1 MVIRFFG
8 FCLLFDADPTTT
20 NTNRHTHT
28 DGYLAVKNSLYGDLA
43 AKALRLGSDLVWLL
57 RNSVGGDLGS
67 PNLDRRLVLIGE
79 QKEQEGD
86 GEQEE
91 EEEYVIEEE
100 EDAVQGPCWMAVAR
114 FYSGQVYKTGVLF
127 NELSK
132 AWVKALPVPVRELRD
147 NRFLVEF
154 DSEWLWKKVIFG
166 GPWTFRGDAVIFV
179 PYDGLQR
186 FSEVV
191 IESIALWIRVY
202 DILERLM
209 LDGFVRSLGN
219 KVGKVLEIAEA
230 RMDYKRVKVDFP
242 LDKPIV
248 AVVKRKVQG
257 RGIME
262 FNVRYENIPH
272 FCFLCERIG
281 HADRECPDE
290 AEMEGGVKFG
300 TALRC
305 SPQKV
310 GYWEAYNDPGS
321 RPKINKGSE
330 F

>member
-1 MVIRFFG
+1 MIGGRTRS
-8 FCLLFDADPTTT
+8 LL
-20 NTNRHTHT
+20 
-28 DGYLAVKNSLYGDLA
+28 V
-43 AKALRLGSDLVWLL
+43 LL
-57 RNSVGGDLGS
+57 KVVV
-67 PNLDRRLVLIGE
+67 NLDRRLVLIGE

-132 AWVKALPVPVRELRD
+132 AWVKALPVP
-147 NRFLVEF
+147 
-154 DSEWLWKKVIFG
+154 
-166 GPWTFRGDAVIFV
+166 
-179 PYDGLQR
+179 R

-262 FNVRYENIPH
+262 FNVRGLVTLIANV
-272 FCFLCERIG
+272 LTR
-281 HADRECPDE
+281 
-290 AEMEGGVKFG
+290 
-300 TALRC
+300 LRW
-305 SPQKV
+305 KEV
-310 GYWEAYNDPGS
+310 
-321 RPKINKGSE
+321 
-330 F
+330 